1 MPRID
6 AVRLRWRCDPRALD
20 SALESF
26 IDETADSTAESMVD
40 TTVDTTVDT
49 NGGDGASVAVDGAFG
64 VTADKGIS
72 LLGQDRA
79 IESIRLLSDL
89 GTPGFN
95 LFVLAAP
102 DADHVGAV
110 REQLRVHARKLRTPD
125 EWCYVNNFDDPT
137 RPVCLRVP
145 TGQAIHLR
153 DDVARLIDEL
163 RAAIPAVF
171 ESDEY
176 RARISQIEGGFGEQ
190 QERAFTDLV
199 REAKDHGVALLRT
212 PGGFNFA
219 PARDG
224 EVMPAR
230 EFEQL
235 PIEGRDQTAAQI
247 RLLQEKLE
255 QMLRRIVVWRRER
268 REAVRRLNQEV
279 IRLAVGHLVD
289 DMLRQFVLL
298 PAVVNWLESLQRDVV
313 SNAQLF
319 QPELDATPAS
329 ASGMSEVLPPLR
341 RYVVNVLVSTDTEGA
356 PVVFE
361 ENPTLHNLIGRIE
374 HIARFGA
381 LVTDFGLIRAG
392 ALHRAGGGY
401 LLLDARRVLMQ
412 PFAWDALKRALMS
425 REIRIESPAQLYGLV
440 STVSLEPRP
449 IPFEAKVVL
458 FGDWRLFSLLQA
470 LDPDFSLLFKIAADF
485 GEDMPRSSDADA
497 RYANMVRNLSVS
509 MGLRSFAPEG
519 LGRLLEWSARQA
531 GDTERLS
538 LRIGRLKDLMVEAD
552 LIAGQHNRGLIG
564 HDEVEL
570 AERARIRRSDRL
582 RTRMLDRILDGTLK
596 IDTEGRTVGQVNGL
610 AVFNL
615 ADYSFGLP
623 TRITATTRPGEGSVL
638 DIQRESQL
646 GGAIHTKGVLILS
659 AYLAS
664 RWAARH
670 PLALSA
676 TLVFE
681 QTYGEVEGDSASLA
695 ELCAL
700 LSSLASWPLEQR
712 IAVTGSVNQ
721 LGEVQAIGG
730 VNEKIEGF
738 FDVLTARAHEG
749 AVLIPR
755 ANLRHLML
763 RDEVLEA
770 ARAGRFSVIAVDNV
784 AQAMAWLT
792 GAGTDEGQSFLS
804 HWQKLE
810 ERVSARLRAFAQA
823 RSQQATGAVHE
834 RRHRKGVV

>member
-6 AVRLRWRCDPRALD
+6 APRLRWQCDPAVLHV
-20 SALESF
+20 SP
-26 IDETADSTAESMVD
+26 AEEAP
-40 TTVDTTVDT
+40 
-49 NGGDGASVAVDGAFG
+49 GHLP
-64 VTADKGIS
+64 

-79 IESIRLLSDL
+79 LESIRLLSDL
-89 GTPGFN
+89 DKPGFN

-102 DADHVGAV
+102 DADHVAAV
-110 REQLRVHARKLRTPD
+110 REQLALHARSMKTPD
-125 EWCYVNNFDDPT
+125 DWCYVNNFEDPA
-137 RPVCLRVP
+137 RPLCLRVP
-145 TGQAIHLR
+145 AGQALHLR

-176 RARISQIEGGFGEQ
+176 RARVSQIEGDFGEQ
-190 QERAFTDLV
+190 QEHAFAELV
-199 REAKDHGVALLRT
+199 REAREHGVALLRT
-212 PGGFNFA
+212 PGGFSFA

-224 EVMPAR
+224 EVMPTH

-235 PIEGRDQTAAQI
+235 PPHERDRTAEQI
-247 RLLQEKLE
+247 RLLQDKLE
-255 QMLRRIVVWRRER
+255 QMLRRIVLWRRER

-289 DMLRQFVLL
+289 DLLRQFVLL
-298 PAVVNWLESLQRDVV
+298 PAVVDWLEGLQRDVI

-319 QPELDATPAS
+319 QPESDTS
-329 ASGMSEVLPPLR
+329 AAALPGMSEALPPLR
-341 RYVVNVLVSTDTEGA
+341 RYVVNVLASANASGA

-361 ENPTLHNLIGRIE
+361 ENPTLQNLIGRIE

-392 ALHRAGGGY
+392 ALHRAAGGY

-412 PFAWDALKRALMS
+412 PFAWDALKRVLMS

-449 IPFEAKVVL
+449 IPCEAKVVL

-470 LDPDFSLLFKIAADF
+470 LDPDFSQLFKIAADF
-485 GEDMPRSSDADA
+485 GEDMRRSLNDEL
-497 RYANMVRNLSVS
+497 RYANMVQALNRT
-509 MGLRSFAPEG
+509 MGLRAFEADG
-519 LGRLLEWSARQA
+519 LGRVLEWSARQA
-531 GDTERLS
+531 GDSERLS
-538 LRIGRLKDLMVEAD
+538 LRIGRLKDLLIEAD
-552 LIAGQHNRGLIG
+552 QIAGQHSRALLGAEDI
-564 HDEVEL
+564 DL
-570 AERARIRRSDRL
+570 AERARVRRSDRL
-582 RTRMLDRILDGTLK
+582 RARMLDRILDGTLM
-596 IDTEGRTVGQVNGL
+596 IDTEGRAAGQVNGL

-615 ADYSFGLP
+615 ADYAFGLP
-623 TRITATTRPGEGSVL
+623 TRITATTRVGEGAVL

-664 RWAARH
+664 RWAGRH

-700 LSSLASWPLEQR
+700 LSSLASWPIEQR

-721 LGEVQAIGG
+721 HGAVQAIGG

-738 FDVLTARAHEG
+738 FEVLRARGQQG
-749 AVLIPR
+749 AVLIPK
-755 ANLRHLML
+755 ANVRHLML
-763 RDEVLEA
+763 RDDVIVA
-770 ARAGRFSVIAVDNV
+770 AKTGSFSVIAVETV
-784 AQAMAWLT
+784 EQAMAWLT
-792 GAGTDEGQSFLS
+792 AATVDEGETFRA
-804 HWQKLE
+804 HWRQVE
-810 ERVSARLRAFAQA
+810 ERVAARLRAFAQA
-823 RSQQATGAVHE
+823 RSQLACTALQE
-834 RRHRKGVV
+834 RRRRKV